1 MTTKDLQI
9 FDSKDL
15 QPNYKNNTKTSKVK
29 NSQTIYYYNPTPYT
43 KRRLL
48 SELRAFNK
56 DPLPYCSAGPI
67 DDNNI
72 CHWEATILGN
82 FDSPYIGG
90 VFFLDIKFPN
100 DYCFSP
106 PKITFT
112 TKIFHPNINNNGSI
126 CPFAMPELIDAIT
139 IYTISHYLL
148 MIEALLN
155 DPIIDNEE
163 HDIYQSQY
171 KDIYCCCSKQ
181 ISYLYKNNR
190 AEFERIAK
198 EWIKKYAC

>member
-29 NSQTIYYYNPTPYT
+29 TSQTIYYCPTPYT
-43 KRRLL
+43 KSRLL
-48 SELRAFNK
+48 LELREFNK

-139 IYTISHYLL
+139 IYTILV
-148 MIEALLN
+148 
-155 DPIIDNEE
+155 PIVGFLHI
-163 HDIYQSQY
+163 
-171 KDIYCCCSKQ
+171 SK
-181 ISYLYKNNR
+181 IR
-190 AEFERIAK
+190 
-198 EWIKKYAC
+198 IKKFTGMWFYIAVSAVALIAIILGVFVL